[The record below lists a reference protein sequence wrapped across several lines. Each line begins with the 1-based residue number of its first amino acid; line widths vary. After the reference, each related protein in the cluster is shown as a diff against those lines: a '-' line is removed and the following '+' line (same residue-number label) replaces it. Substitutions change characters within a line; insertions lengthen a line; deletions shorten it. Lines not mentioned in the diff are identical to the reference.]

1 MRTQKDKKGK
11 EFVCPVCMEELKH
24 PSNLVCRPCFAFYK
38 EEKRK
43 RDLCNIP
50 FESLFSYTIGCAK
63 ENLASCTSDLWSL
76 EASTKPY
83 WDAAYKAVSKESPG
97 WKKDFLKDVLKKFR
111 ESLIKNGLKEKA
123 DEIENLK
130 NEMRILKQAIGWL
143 EKIAAMRKAKAENR
157 EINKKTKAEN
167 VIQET
172 AAA

>member
-1 MRTQKDKKGK
+1 MRTQKDKKRK

-24 PSNLVCRPCFAFYK
+24 PSNLMCRPCFVFYK
-38 EEKRK
+38 EEKEK

-63 ENLASCTSDLWSL
+63 ENLVSCIGELSDLKT
-76 EASTKPY
+76 STKSY
-83 WDAAYKAVSKESPG
+83 WDAAYKTVSKEGSG
-97 WKKDFLKDVLKKFR
+97 WKKDFLEDVLKKFR

-130 NEMRILKQAIGWL
+130 NETRILKQAIRWL
-143 EKIAAMRKAKAENR
+143 EKIAATRKAKAENR
-157 EINKKTKAEN
+157 ETNKKTKAEN
-167 VIQET
+167 VVQET

>member
-1 MRTQKDKKGK
+1 MKTRKDKKKK
-11 EFVCPVCMEELKH
+11 EFVCPACMEEPKR
-24 PSNLVCRPCFAFYK
+24 PSDMVCKKCFVFYQ
-38 EEKRK
+38 EEKEK
-43 RDLCNIP
+43 RDLYNIP

-83 WDAAYKAVSKESPG
+83 WDAAYKAVSKENSG
-97 WKKDFLKDVLKKFR
+97 WRKDFLKDVLKKFR
-111 ESLIKNGLKEKA
+111 ESLIKNDLKEKA

-143 EKIAAMRKAKAENR
+143 EKIAAMRKSKAENR
-157 EINKKTKAEN
+157 ETNRKSEAEN
-167 VIQET
+167 VVQET